1 MLLQRALVI
10 CPVMAS
16 KASPEVRLL
25 IFRIKLGLQI
35 CGLG

>member
-16 KASPEVRLL
+16 EASLEVGLL
-25 IFRIKLGLQI
+25 IFRVKLGLRI
-35 CGLG
+35 CWFG